1 MFTICNLFP
10 SSAGHSGKMQLP
22 AHSMTFDT
30 FKKYFYPHLYIV
42 EEEPQSDED
51 REVVKKKQEF
61 KNNKEKQGQVV
72 EGRI

>member
-1 MFTICNLFP
+1 
-10 SSAGHSGKMQLP
+10 MQLP

-51 REVVKKKQEF
+51 REVVKK
-61 KNNKEKQGQVV
+61 QGQVV